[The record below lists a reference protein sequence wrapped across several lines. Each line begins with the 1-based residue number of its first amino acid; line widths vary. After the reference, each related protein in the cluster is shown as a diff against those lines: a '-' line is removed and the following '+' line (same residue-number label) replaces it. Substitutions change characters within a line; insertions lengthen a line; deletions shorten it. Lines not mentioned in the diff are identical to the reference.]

1 MNNKI
6 MELYERELRVQELEL
21 NTRDTSQKLKQ
32 AHESTNILVEEIKQ
46 EKQQLQIEFDLLKK
60 ENEGLMLENI
70 TLKKR
75 QDEQKNKIGEIRDI
89 NNKNKE
95 ELGTKLKD
103 YQQEI
108 DKIVAE
114 N

>member
-1 MNNKI
+1 
-6 MELYERELRVQELEL
+6 
-21 NTRDTSQKLKQ
+21 
-32 AHESTNILVEEIKQ
+32 
-46 EKQQLQIEFDLLKK
+46 
-60 ENEGLMLENI
+60 MLENI